1 MIRTYRQ
8 DMQQAQSR
16 IAAIPSTTL
25 ATRFGYFGS
34 TLPKNASPAD
44 QADAYVLLLDRLGVD
59 RAVVMGASAGTAS
72 VLELA
77 RRHPNRVLG
86 LILASARLG
95 GGITTSEL
103 LKPVFRAAYSAQPL
117 LWLFKKLAP
126 TGYAR
131 MMGAPK
137 GYRPTPAEAATLDG
151 IRNLLFPLKPRRDGA
166 VFDGFVSNLVAD
178 RFPLEDLTVPTLII
192 AAVDDPLA
200 PYQFAAK
207 AAARIPTV
215 RLVTIESGGHLLL
228 GHDAQVPDEILA
240 FTRSVTALA
249 PTGPRPV
256 PSLTVRDPL
265 EPVGQD
271 GVSAPTGETPV
282 MPGFGAG

>member
-95 GGITTSEL
+95 GGITTANCSN
-103 LKPVFRAAYSAQPL
+103 RSSGPL
-117 LWLFKKLAP
+117 TAHNHCS
-126 TGYAR
+126 GSSR
-131 MMGAPK
+131 SS
-137 GYRPTPAEAATLDG
+137 
-151 IRNLLFPLKPRRDGA
+151 RR
-166 VFDGFVSNLVAD
+166 
-178 RFPLEDLTVPTLII
+178 
-192 AAVDDPLA
+192 
-200 PYQFAAK
+200 Q
-207 AAARIPTV
+207 
-215 RLVTIESGGHLLL
+215 VTRE
-228 GHDAQVPDEILA
+228 
-240 FTRSVTALA
+240 
-249 PTGPRPV
+249 
-256 PSLTVRDPL
+256 
-265 EPVGQD
+265 
-271 GVSAPTGETPV
+271 
-282 MPGFGAG
+282 